1 VGSFTFGKRDPK
13 DKARR
18 LARVLVSDMI
28 MYNPK
33 RHEQALANDTLKQ
46 DFEGE
51 IAKSWKEYV
60 EQVGEEMATQNPF
73 WADAL
78 NDVLA
83 KGQKI
88 F

>member
-1 VGSFTFGKRDPK
+1 MPPSNA
-13 DKARR
+13 ARSSGDHAAV
-18 LARVLVSDMI
+18 ARW
-28 MYNPK
+28 
-33 RHEQALANDTLKQ
+33 RHEQALANGTLKQ
-46 DFEGE
+46 DFEDE

-83 KGQKI
+83 RGQKI